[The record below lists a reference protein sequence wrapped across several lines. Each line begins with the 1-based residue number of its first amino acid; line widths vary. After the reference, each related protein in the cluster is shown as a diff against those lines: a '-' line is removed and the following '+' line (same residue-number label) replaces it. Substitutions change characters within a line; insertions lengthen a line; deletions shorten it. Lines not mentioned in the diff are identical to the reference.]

1 MTIDTIL
8 YETKGSETRI
18 ALLSNGVLEELDFIN
33 SNKAA
38 EGNIYL
44 GRVTHKLDLAH
55 QKVGFFVDINDSREA
70 FLNADEI
77 GLKEL
82 SIAEGQSIVVQVAQE
97 QRAEKGAKV
106 VRAIQLVGEHIV
118 YCPYRL
124 NVEVSPRIEDKAT
137 LEEYKELVIENT
149 TGQEGWILRT
159 TSVEVPFKVIAKE
172 MEELRA
178 EYEAIRIK
186 ARNNKAPSL
195 LYTRDNPLFGYI
207 KQNHDSLQKVI
218 LNSRNVEAELKEKF
232 GDDFEVEI
240 NSNPFEEFGIEEA
253 ISEALE
259 KTVNLAGGG
268 RVIIEE
274 TRACVAIDVDS
285 GGDDGH
291 GGVSRLNND
300 AAYEIARQIR
310 LRNLAGKIVIDFA
323 GSSDYKF
330 LKSVIDILEEQLA
343 KDNNKSRVLGLSRA
357 GNVEI
362 VRVRRRPSLSD
373 VLTMPCETCQGTGRV
388 SKDS

>member
-18 ALLSNGVLEELDFIN
+18 ALLGNGVLEELDFIN
-33 SNKAA
+33 SNKAT

-44 GRVTHKLDLAH
+44 GRITHKLDLAH
-55 QKVGFFVDINDSREA
+55 QKVGFFVDIDDSREA

-82 SIAEGQSIVVQVAQE
+82 TIAEGQSIVVQVAQE

-106 VRAIQLVGEHIV
+106 VRAIQLVGENIV
-118 YCPYRL
+118 YCPYRMS
-124 NVEVSPRIEDKAT
+124 VEASPRIEDKTT
-137 LEEYKELVIENT
+137 LEEYKELVLENM

-159 TSVEVPFKVIAKE
+159 TSVDVPFKVIAQE
-172 MEELRA
+172 MEELRK
-178 EYEAIRIK
+178 EYEAVRIK

-195 LYTRDNPLFGYI
+195 LYTRENPLFDYI
-207 KQNHDSLQKVI
+207 KRSHDSLQKVI

-232 GDDFEVEI
+232 GDDFEMEI
-240 NSNPFEEFGIEEA
+240 ESNPFEKFGIEESIA
-253 ISEALE
+253 EALE
-259 KTVNLAGGG
+259 KNVNLAGGG
-268 RVIIEE
+268 RIIIEE

-291 GGVSRLNND
+291 GSVSRLNSD
-300 AAYEIARQIR
+300 AAYEIVRQIR
-310 LRNLAGKIVIDFA
+310 LRNLSGKIVIDFA

-330 LKSVIDILEEQLA
+330 LKSVVDILEQELA

-362 VRVRRRPSLSD
+362 VRVRRRPSLAD

-388 SKDS
+388 SK